1 MLFIYIALDKL
12 VDGLLHNGPAIV
24 FEKILVNYLR
34 YSIHNH
40 SAVEQSAIAFVKG
53 HAMKSMG
60 ENALTFVEGRKL
72 RWASAVVLQ
81 KEI

>member
-1 MLFIYIALDKL
+1 MGQLLYLKKL
-12 VDGLLHNGPAIV
+12 
-24 FEKILVNYLR
+24 LVNYLR